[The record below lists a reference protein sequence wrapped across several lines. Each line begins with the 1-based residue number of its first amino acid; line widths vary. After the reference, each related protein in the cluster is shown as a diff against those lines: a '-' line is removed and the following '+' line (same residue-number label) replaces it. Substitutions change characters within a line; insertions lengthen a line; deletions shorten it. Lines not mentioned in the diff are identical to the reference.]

1 MAVNDRRYGLTV
13 IYFIGNKITGKS
25 FALLLTGNANLIIL
39 ISKTVINNICHK
51 KPCSCIFQNVVFCSQ
66 KHPTFQSGVLLLF
79 PCQIKA
85 ALVSLYA
92 GVVGLFFNPREKI
105 IAVFAKL

>member
-1 MAVNDRRYGLTV
+1 MAVNDRRYGPIV

-25 FALLLTGNANLIIL
+25 VALLLTGNVNLIIL
-39 ISKTVINNICHK
+39 IFKTAVNNICHK
-51 KPCSCIFQNVVFCSQ
+51 KRCSCIFQNEGFCSQ
-66 KHPTFQSGVLLLF
+66 KHPTEKSGVLLLF
-79 PCQIKA
+79 PCQIKT

-105 IAVFAKL
+105 IAVLAKL